1 MRNRVRFAILL
12 PALAMASLASV
23 PAARAQDSMVDAFM
37 GILGLKQED
46 ARNEI
51 DYRERAPLVVPPK
64 MALRAPEEPGVKRG
78 TAWPNDPD
86 VIRRKQ
92 KEAEAKA
99 PRGETEGHRM
109 EKRDRLTI
117 EEVRAGRREGAGMQ
131 TGDLPYKSKC
141 DNCREA
147 HWLTPD
153 QMRALDQK
161 ITPEET
167 LVAGKEPDRRYLTD
181 PPSGY
186 RLPSSNAP
194 LAAPRGAVVAKES
207 DNETAS
213 PYQMYRKNKTE
224 E

>member
-1 MRNRVRFAILL
+1 MRNRARIAIVL

-23 PAARAQDSMVDAFM
+23 STARAQDSMVDAFM

-46 ARNEI
+46 ARSEI
-51 DYRERAPLVVPPK
+51 DYRERPPLVVPPK
-64 MALRAPEEPGVKRG
+64 MALRAPEEPGAKRG
-78 TAWPNDPD
+78 QAWPNDPD

-92 KEAEAKA
+92 REAEARV

-117 EEVRAGRREGAGMQ
+117 DEIRGGRREGANMV
-131 TGDLPYKSKC
+131 TADTERPTCY
-141 DNCREA
+141 NCRES
-147 HWLTPD
+147 HWLNPE
-153 QMRALDQK
+153 QMRALDKK
-161 ITPEET
+161 IVPEET

-181 PPSGY
+181 PPTGY
-186 RLPSSNAP
+186 RTPSANAP
-194 LAAPRGAVVAKES
+194 LAAPRGAVTPKET

-224 E
+224 D